1 MNSLRWSR
9 QCIRRFLRKHDSKR
23 RCSNATPSQRILLQG
38 LKKPPILRALL
49 FTLGIGV
56 GSFYLADEL
65 RKQKSVPRLWNP
77 QKRFKKD
84 PETLPEMWAAIPEH
98 SRTLSLLVGL
108 NALVLLGWRLL
119 PQNIMSSNS
128 VHSPFSGRVY
138 TMLTSTISHQS
149 GVHFL
154 VNMIAMWS
162 FGGPIHQYLGR
173 EQFLAFYVTSGV
185 TAGLTSHL
193 WFSLTKQFSGSLG
206 ASGAVLGLVGMF
218 SYLVPEAT
226 LLLFFVLPLQ
236 AKILTPAIAVF
247 DTIGLSG
254 IWTRIFGFRLDHAA
268 HLGGLACGV
277 ALASTILHP
286 QKRAYWQERRRA
298 FTQRIKDYVS
308 VTNKSKPES

>member
-1 MNSLRWSR
+1 
-9 QCIRRFLRKHDSKR
+9 
-23 RCSNATPSQRILLQG
+23 
-38 LKKPPILRALL
+38 
-49 FTLGIGV
+49 
-56 GSFYLADEL
+56 
-65 RKQKSVPRLWNP
+65 
-77 QKRFKKD
+77 
-84 PETLPEMWAAIPEH
+84 
-98 SRTLSLLVGL
+98 
-108 NALVLLGWRLL
+108 
-119 PQNIMSSNS
+119 MSSNF